1 MEAHRIFTT
10 NCNTHRICWDQH
22 PRFNIGDVVE
32 FSLTNDD
39 VVQAIAVEQDG
50 DNMIFC
56 MMDCLPGKYEMY
68 RQAINCGD
76 YENSDLRK
84 KLNNELIDLF
94 PVDLVTKLIPFKNDD
109 FLRIPTEKEIFGD
122 NQYGKYES
130 ALVEQ
135 WEGAKQGGRKLTE
148 SDLVYQPEDRA
159 DQQGESGMNEM
170 KWIPIRER
178 SPQPF
183 VTVIVTISANWVTT
197 SYMLPDKRWIDSE
210 GEEYCIADTVTAWMP
225 FPEAYKEESED
236 D

>member
-22 PRFNIGDVVE
+22 PRFNVGDVVE

-56 MMDCLPGKYEMY
+56 MMDCLPGKYQMY
-68 RQAINCGD
+68 RQVINCCG
-76 YENSDLRK
+76 YENSDLRR

-94 PVDLVTKLIPFKNDD
+94 PEDLVAKLIPFENGD

-135 WEGAKQGGRKLTE
+135 WE
-148 SDLVYQPEDRA
+148 P
-159 DQQGESGMNEM
+159 M
-170 KWIPIRER
+170 KKCRNR
-178 SPQPF
+178 
-183 VTVIVTISANWVTT
+183 
-197 SYMLPDKRWIDSE
+197 
-210 GEEYCIADTVTAWMP
+210 IA
-225 FPEAYKEESED
+225 FNESED
-236 D
+236 GNAHGYWLINKVRGSNTSFSCIYYDDPSYCYASYLYSVRPVFQITNMEKCESDEF